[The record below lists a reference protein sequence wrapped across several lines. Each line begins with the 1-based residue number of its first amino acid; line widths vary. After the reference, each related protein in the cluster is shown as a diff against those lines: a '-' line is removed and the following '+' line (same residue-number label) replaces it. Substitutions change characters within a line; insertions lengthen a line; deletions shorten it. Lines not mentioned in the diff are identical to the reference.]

1 MVMLVHGYLIS
12 WLVGGLGLLTMI
24 LLRTR
29 RQPAALMLALI
40 GFGGA
45 GFIAQGLGLP
55 SSLQSAMLGATIMG
69 VVGYVLQPRTR
80 AELPPTQPGG

>member
-1 MVMLVHGYLIS
+1 MLVHGYLIS

-40 GFGGA
+40 GFGGT
-45 GFIAQGLGLP
+45 GFVAQGLGLP
-55 SSLQSAMLGATIMG
+55 SSLQSAMLGATILG
-69 VVGYVLQPRTR
+69 VVGYALQPRT
-80 AELPPTQPGG
+80 ASVSPPHETPEP